1 MSETLSISSQKPQNS
16 AFDYE
21 ELRKSGIAY
30 IEKTGSEIWTDY
42 NVHDPGITILELL
55 CYVLT
60 DLSYRANN
68 TIPDLL
74 ATHTDT
80 KANILKH
87 FFTAA
92 QIFPNTAVTINDY
105 RKLVI
110 DILGVKNVWLQKRSI
125 GIFADIRN
133 KRLQFTQPDSGKWE
147 PVDVLGYYDVL
158 IEFDTNVSSAGKEQ
172 IKTETKELL
181 MQNRNLCEDF
191 LSINEVSQQEFRL
204 CSEIELKTDADPF
217 DCLAKLFFNIQL
229 YLTPLIKFYSLKDLQ
244 DQGYTSD
251 VIFEGPLL
259 IHGFIKE
266 EELTASDLKRE
277 IHLSDIMQQMLNVS
291 GVTNILDILFN
302 PTDQVKE
309 LANKWIIPV
318 KRGRQ
323 AIINIVESN
332 VLLYK
337 NGIPLRPDMHIIKSK
352 FELLMNDYIRG
363 NDLVRTDDITFDTGT
378 FEDTGSY
385 YSFQNHFPKNYGISH
400 WGLSDDATAER
411 VAQKNQLQGY
421 LYFFDQQLANSFS
434 QLSNLNNLFSTET
447 QANTY
452 FAKAVKSFKDFD
464 KIFVNS
470 STIDDAV
477 LEAVEDKTTYYKRRN
492 LFLDHLLSRY
502 SESFS
507 EYVNVLYSG
516 FTSNPK
522 DVISPTIINQEDIV
536 QDKANFLKN
545 YPEYSAK
552 RFSAYNY
559 TAMDDTWDSQN
570 ISGLEK
576 RLERLLGFDNLK
588 RRNLVNIFTEI
599 QHGLNPA
606 NNDEFWFRIIDFR
619 NRETLLEGNE
629 KFPEEE
635 AAKFALDD
643 SLSMIYNPINLKII
657 DNGDNTFQYQVLTG
671 DKVLGTS
678 SKLYSSNIEA
688 NVALQQF
695 VLFVT
700 QNRAEEGL
708 FLIEHML
715 LLPSVNAVPDEL
727 PAEENFDGLLPICV
741 DESCKD
747 CEDKDPY
754 SFRISIVLPAY
765 APRFLNMGFRQYCER
780 TIRMESPAHIFVKI
794 CWVSNEQLVQ
804 FENAYKNWL
813 EVKSG
818 KLNDPGNEKLYRFV
832 IILTA
837 LKSIYPVARL
847 EDCSSSEERTLFLLN
862 QNALGT
868 LKT

>member
-1 MSETLSISSQKPQNS
+1 MVN
-16 AFDYE
+16 
-21 ELRKSGIAY
+21 G
-30 IEKTGSEIWTDY
+30 
-42 NVHDPGITILELL
+42 NLL
-55 CYVLT
+55 TFHV
-60 DLSYRANN
+60 S
-68 TIPDLL
+68 
-74 ATHTDT
+74 
-80 KANILKH
+80 
-87 FFTAA
+87 
-92 QIFPNTAVTINDY
+92 
-105 RKLVI
+105 
-110 DILGVKNVWLQKRSI
+110 
-125 GIFADIRN
+125 
-133 KRLQFTQPDSGKWE
+133 PDS
-147 PVDVLGYYDVL
+147 
-158 IEFDTNVSSAGKEQ
+158 KEQ

-181 MQNRNLCEDF
+181 AQNRNLCEDF

-217 DCLAKLFFNIQL
+217 DSLAKLFFNIQL

-244 DQGYTSD
+244 DQGYPSN

-266 EELTASDLKRE
+266 EELTASDLKSE
-277 IHLSDIMQQMLNVS
+277 IHLSDIMQQMLNVA
-291 GVTNILDILFN
+291 GVTNVLDILFN

-309 LANKWIIPV
+309 LDNKWIIPV

-323 AIINIVESN
+323 AIVNILESN

-337 NGIPLRPDMHIIKSK
+337 NGIPLRPDMHVIKSK
-352 FELLMNDYIRG
+352 FELLMNDYITG
-363 NDLVRTDDITFDTGT
+363 NDQVRTDDITFDTGT
-378 FEDTGSY
+378 FEDTGNY
-385 YSFQNHFPKNYGISH
+385 YSFQNHFPKNYGLSH
-400 WGLSDDATAER
+400 WGLADDATAER

-421 LYFFDQQLANSFS
+421 LYFFDQLLSNSFS
-434 QLSNLNNLFSTET
+434 QLSNLNNLFSTDT
-447 QANTY
+447 QTNTY

-464 KIFVNS
+464 QIFVS
-470 STIDDAV
+470 DSTIDAAV
-477 LEAVEDKTTYYKRRN
+477 LGAVEDKTTYYKRRN
-492 LFLDHLLSRY
+492 LFLDHLLSRF

-507 EYVNVLYSG
+507 EYVDVLYSG

-522 DVISPTIINQEDIV
+522 DVISPTTINQEDIV
-536 QDKANFLKN
+536 HDKANFLKN

-559 TAMDDTWDSQN
+559 TAVYDTWDSQN

-576 RLERLLGFDNLK
+576 RLERLLGFENSK
-588 RRNLVNIFTEI
+588 RRNLVNLFTEI

-619 NRETLLEGNE
+619 NGETLLEGNE
-629 KFPEEE
+629 RFPEKE
-635 AAKFALDD
+635 AAKFALED
-643 SLSMIYNPINLKII
+643 SLAIIYSPTNLKVI

-671 DKVLGTS
+671 NKVLGAS
-678 SKLYSSNIEA
+678 SKHYSSNIEA
-688 NVALQQF
+688 NTALQQL
-695 VLFVT
+695 VLMVT
-700 QNRAEEGL
+700 QSRSEEGM

-715 LLPSVNAVPDEL
+715 LLPSANAVTTGAPTEGIE
-727 PAEENFDGLLPICV
+727 AFDGFLPICV

-765 APRFLNMGFRQYCER
+765 APRFLNLGFRQYCER

-794 CWVSNEQLVQ
+794 CWVSNEQLVE
-804 FENAYKNWL
+804 FENAYKDWL

-818 KLNDPGNEKLYRFV
+818 KLGDAGNEKLHRFV
-832 IILTA
+832 TILTA